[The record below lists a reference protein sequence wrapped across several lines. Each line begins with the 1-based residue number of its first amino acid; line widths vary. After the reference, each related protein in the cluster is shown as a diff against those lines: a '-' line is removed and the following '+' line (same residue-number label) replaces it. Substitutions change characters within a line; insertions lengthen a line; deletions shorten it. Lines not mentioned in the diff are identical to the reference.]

1 MVIEENKSLAKVPT
15 WVCVCVRAKT
25 TRQKIELR
33 RFGSPK
39 IIWSGTKDWPFS
51 WLDFCYQNSKY
62 ILFRHCRSNLG
73 DIIART
79 VFPRLISHLL
89 LVFTTDLMVV
99 ITISS
104 TAVSSYLT
112 RDTICAQRLVQ
123 LFNSL
128 RHLST

>member
-15 WVCVCVRAKT
+15 WVCVRAKT

-39 IIWSGTKDWPFS
+39 IIWSGTKIGLFHGWTFATKI
-51 WLDFCYQNSKY
+51 QN

-73 DIIART
+73 DIVART
-79 VFPRLISHLL
+79 VFPRLIFHLL
-89 LVFTTDLMVV
+89 LIFTTDWMVV

-104 TAVSSYLT
+104 SVVSSVLT
-112 RDTICAQRLVQ
+112 CDTICAQRLVQ
-123 LFNSL
+123 LFISL
-128 RHLST
+128 HHLST